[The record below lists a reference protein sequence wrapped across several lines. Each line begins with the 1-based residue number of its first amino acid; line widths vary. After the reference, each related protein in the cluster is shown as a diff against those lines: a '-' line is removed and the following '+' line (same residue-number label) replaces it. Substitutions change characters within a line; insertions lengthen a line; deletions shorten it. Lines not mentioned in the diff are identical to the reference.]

1 MQATEMETGVQN
13 NEKRFHPL
21 YLWGIIY
28 VLMTYGYPVL
38 WFFTLPKA
46 DETVTSDMAYKE
58 FARAQNGALGEN
70 LPFVFLGIPIVLLL
84 INIILAIA
92 MKKTGRRYF
101 LNTARIIK
109 YLLIPFFVIGGLLIL
124 AFFLFMFTP
133 VVIMIFV
140 SPMIMGIL
148 AVMGYISM
156 VGSAPLMIAYLSKSS
171 KENKNGALWTIAITI
186 MQFIFGL
193 DVLGTILC
201 AIKEKK
207 ASR

>member
-38 WFFTLPKA
+38 WFLTLPKA
-46 DETVTSDMAYKE
+46 DETVTSDAAYKE

-109 YLLIPFFVIGGLLIL
+109 YLLIPFFIMGGLLIL

-133 VVIMIFV
+133 VVIMVFV
-140 SPMIMGIL
+140 SPMIMGAL

-156 VGSAPLMIAYLSKSS
+156 VGSAPLVIAYLSKAA
-171 KENKNGALWTIAITI
+171 KDKKNGTLWTIVMTI

-201 AIKEKK
+201 VIKEKK
-207 ASR
+207 HSR

>member
-38 WFFTLPKA
+38 WFLTLPKA
-46 DETVTSDMAYKE
+46 DETVTSDAAYKE

-92 MKKTGRRYF
+92 
-101 LNTARIIK
+101 I
-109 YLLIPFFVIGGLLIL
+109 
-124 AFFLFMFTP
+124 
-133 VVIMIFV
+133 
-140 SPMIMGIL
+140 
-148 AVMGYISM
+148 
-156 VGSAPLMIAYLSKSS
+156 
-171 KENKNGALWTIAITI
+171 
-186 MQFIFGL
+186 
-193 DVLGTILC
+193 
-201 AIKEKK
+201 
-207 ASR
+207 

>member
-1 MQATEMETGVQN
+1 MNTKEAETMTKDGG
-13 NEKRFHPL
+13 KGFHPL
-21 YLWGIIY
+21 YLWGIFY

-46 DETVTSDMAYKE
+46 DETVTSDAAYKE

-92 MKKTGRRYF
+92 LKKTGRRHF

-109 YLLIPFFVIGGLLIL
+109 YSLIPFFIMGGLLIL

-133 VVIMIFV
+133 VVIMVFV
-140 SPMIMGIL
+140 SPMIMGAL

-156 VGSAPLMIAYLSKSS
+156 VGSAPIVIAYLSKAA
-171 KENKNGALWTIAITI
+171 KDKKNGTLWTIVMTI

-201 AIKEKK
+201 VIKEKNH
-207 ASR
+207 SR

>member
-38 WFFTLPKA
+38 WFLTLPKA
-46 DETVTSDMAYKE
+46 DETVTSDAAYKE

-109 YLLIPFFVIGGLLIL
+109 YLLIPFFIMGGLLIL

-133 VVIMIFV
+133 VVIMVFV
-140 SPMIMGIL
+140 SPMIRARQTAEIMFPGLDQNIVDEL
-148 AVMGYISM
+148 REMSSEGQKEWYALDHCHDNHAVY
-156 VGSAPLMIAYLSKSS
+156 
-171 KENKNGALWTIAITI
+171 LWTRC
-186 MQFIFGL
+186 
-193 DVLGTILC
+193 LGNHSL
-201 AIKEKK
+201 
-207 ASR
+207 RD

>member
-1 MQATEMETGVQN
+1 MNTKEAETMTKDGG
-13 NEKRFHPL
+13 KGFHPL
-21 YLWGIIY
+21 YLWGIFY

-46 DETVTSDMAYKE
+46 DETVTSDAAYKE
-58 FARAQNGALGEN
+58 CARAQNGALGEN

-92 MKKTGRRYF
+92 LKKTGRRHF

-109 YLLIPFFVIGGLLIL
+109 YSLIPFFIMGGLLIL

-133 VVIMIFV
+133 VVIMVFV
-140 SPMIMGIL
+140 SPMIMGAL

-156 VGSAPLMIAYLSKSS
+156 VGSAPLVIAYLSKAA
-171 KENKNGALWTIAITI
+171 KDKKNGTLWTIVMTI

-201 AIKEKK
+201 VIKEKK
-207 ASR
+207 HSR

>member
-1 MQATEMETGVQN
+1 MNTKEAETMTKDGG
-13 NEKRFHPL
+13 KGFHPL
-21 YLWGIIY
+21 YLWGIFY

-46 DETVTSDMAYKE
+46 DETVTSDAAYKE

-92 MKKTGRRYF
+92 LKKTGRRHF

-109 YLLIPFFVIGGLLIL
+109 YSLIPFFIMGGLLIL

-133 VVIMIFV
+133 VVIMVFV
-140 SPMIMGIL
+140 SPMIMGAL

-156 VGSAPLMIAYLSKSS
+156 VGSAPLVIAYLSKAA
-171 KENKNGALWTIAITI
+171 KDKKNGTLWTIVMTI

-201 AIKEKK
+201 VIKEKK
-207 ASR
+207 HSR

>member
-1 MQATEMETGVQN
+1 MNTKEAETMTKDGG
-13 NEKRFHPL
+13 KGFHPL
-21 YLWGIIY
+21 YLWGIFY

-46 DETVTSDMAYKE
+46 DETVTSDAAYKE

-92 MKKTGRRYF
+92 LRKTGRRHF

-109 YLLIPFFVIGGLLIL
+109 YSLIPFFIMGGLLIL

-133 VVIMIFV
+133 VVIMVFV
-140 SPMIMGIL
+140 SPMIMGAL

-156 VGSAPLMIAYLSKSS
+156 VGSAPLVIAYLSKAA
-171 KENKNGALWTIAITI
+171 KDKKNGTLWTIVMTI

-201 AIKEKK
+201 VIKEKK
-207 ASR
+207 HSR

>member
-38 WFFTLPKA
+38 WFLTLPKA
-46 DETVTSDMAYKE
+46 DETVTSDAAYKE

-92 MKKTGRRYF
+92 LKKTGRRHF

-109 YLLIPFFVIGGLLIL
+109 YLLIPFFIMGGLLIL

-140 SPMIMGIL
+140 SPMIMGAL

-156 VGSAPLMIAYLSKSS
+156 VGSAPLVIAYLSKAA
-171 KENKNGALWTIAITI
+171 KDKKNGTLWTIVMTI

-201 AIKEKK
+201 VIKEKK
-207 ASR
+207 HSR

>member
-1 MQATEMETGVQN
+1 MNTKEAETMTKDGG
-13 NEKRFHPL
+13 KGFHPL
-21 YLWGIIY
+21 YLWGIFY

-46 DETVTSDMAYKE
+46 DETVTSDAAYKE

-92 MKKTGRRYF
+92 LKKTGRRHF

-109 YLLIPFFVIGGLLIL
+109 YLLIPFFIMGGLLIL

-133 VVIMIFV
+133 VVIMVFV
-140 SPMIMGIL
+140 SPMIMGAL

-156 VGSAPLMIAYLSKSS
+156 VGSAPLVIAYLSKAA
-171 KENKNGALWTIAITI
+171 KDKKNGTLWTIVMTI

-201 AIKEKK
+201 VIKEKK
-207 ASR
+207 HSR